1 MFEVA
6 PFYRKANIYSTD
18 LKLDNI
24 MTRLES
30 RSILE
35 RSAAD
40 EFHNPLPQKVCE
52 DRTIYLSRNQYGPPM
67 KLAKVL
73 GLVTITDFGF
83 AVCGDGPH
91 HGAIQVEPFRAPEVI
106 LDAGWTYSA
115 DIWNLGVMVRLLNLQ
130 LNIH

>member
-1 MFEVA
+1 
-6 PFYRKANIYSTD
+6 
-18 LKLDNI
+18 
-24 MTRLES
+24 
-30 RSILE
+30 
-35 RSAAD
+35 
-40 EFHNPLPQKVCE
+40 
-52 DRTIYLSRNQYGPPM
+52 M